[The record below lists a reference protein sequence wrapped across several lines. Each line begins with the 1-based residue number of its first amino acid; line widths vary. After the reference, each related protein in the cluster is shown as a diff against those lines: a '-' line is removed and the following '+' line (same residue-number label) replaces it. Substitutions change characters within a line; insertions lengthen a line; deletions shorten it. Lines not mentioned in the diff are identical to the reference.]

1 MFNSLNNDIISKS
14 QMCEEI
20 AKNTLDNDLFAKTV
34 SYSGVEHNFHID
46 IPEILTYEKQLE
58 ERKIDIENFTNLV
71 MSMDD
76 IACNEIINNIYM
88 SESFAG
94 SEFES
99 EILSELSRNE
109 NLLNDLGLN

>member
-34 SYSGVEHNFHID
+34 SYSGVDHKFHID

-99 EILSELSRNE
+99 EILSELSKNE